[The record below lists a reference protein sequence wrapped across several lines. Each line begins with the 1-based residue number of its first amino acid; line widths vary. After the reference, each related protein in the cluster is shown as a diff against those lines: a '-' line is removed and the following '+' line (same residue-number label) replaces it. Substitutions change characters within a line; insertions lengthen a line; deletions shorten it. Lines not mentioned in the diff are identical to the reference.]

1 MTTASPATVRR
12 AAALVG
18 VQGALAVIGAV
29 VFAIRAMAGADAHI
43 VSGFANAA
51 WFVLFGAALLGAAWA
66 LWTGRRWGRG
76 IAVFAQMLL
85 LPVCWYLGVGS
96 HRWVYALPA
105 ALVCV
110 AILVLLLFAKATVQW
125 MTYDEDD
132 PAADDEAD
140 PASADSSEPET
151 R

>member
-1 MTTASPATVRR
+1 MTSASPATVRL

-18 VQGALAVIGAV
+18 LQGALAVLGAV
-29 VFAIRAMAGADAHI
+29 VFVIRGIGGPDSPV
-43 VSGFANAA
+43 VSGFANAV
-51 WFVLFGAALLGAAWA
+51 WFVVFGAALLTSAWA

-105 ALVCV
+105 ALVCLT
-110 AILVLLLFAKATVQW
+110 ILALLLFAKATVQW
-125 MTYDEDD
+125 LTYDEN
-132 PAADDEAD
+132 D
-140 PASADSSEPET
+140 PASA
-151 R
+151 

>member
-1 MTTASPATVRR
+1 VTSASPATVRR

-18 VQGALAVIGAV
+18 VQGALAVVGAV
-29 VFAIRAMAGADAHI
+29 VFVIRGMAGADAHI
-43 VSGFANAA
+43 VSGFANAV
-51 WFVLFGAALLGAAWA
+51 WFVVVGAALLSSAWA

-110 AILVLLLFAKATVQW
+110 TILVLLLFAPATVQW
-125 MTYDEDD
+125 MTYGDD
-132 PAADDEAD
+132 D
-140 PASADSSEPET
+140 PASADSSGPET

>member
-1 MTTASPATVRR
+1 MTSASPATVRR

-18 VQGALAVIGAV
+18 LQGALAAVGAV
-29 VFAIRAMAGADAHI
+29 VFVIRGIGGADSPV
-43 VSGFANAA
+43 VSGFANAV
-51 WFVLFGAALLGAAWA
+51 WFVVFGAALLTSAWA

-110 AILVLLLFAKATVQW
+110 TILVLLLFAKATVQW
-125 MTYDEDD
+125 LTYDEDD
-132 PAADDEAD
+132 PA
-140 PASADSSEPET
+140 SAQRSGPDT

>member
-1 MTTASPATVRR
+1 MTSPSPATVRL

-18 VQGALAVIGAV
+18 LQGALAVLGAV
-29 VFAIRAMAGADAHI
+29 VFVIRGIGGPDSPV
-43 VSGFANAA
+43 VSGFANAV
-51 WFVLFGAALLGAAWA
+51 WFVVFGAALLTSAWA

-105 ALVCV
+105 ALVCLT
-110 AILVLLLFAKATVQW
+110 ILALLLFAKATVQW
-125 MTYDEDD
+125 LTYDEN
-132 PAADDEAD
+132 D
-140 PASADSSEPET
+140 PASA
-151 R
+151 